1 VKTCKVCGG
10 VDSEGC
16 VGCDPPAA
24 KEDPRELAIHR
35 VYDALTLA
43 RTECAT
49 LRADNERL
57 ARELERE
64 RCLRVA
70 AEVEATRG

>member
-1 VKTCKVCGG
+1 
-10 VDSEGC
+10 
-16 VGCDPPAA
+16 
-24 KEDPRELAIHR
+24 